1 PTSSTTPSPAT
12 SGWAR
17 PAPTTRP
24 SAGPPGSPRPTGSS
38 GICRTATAPGSASA
52 APGSPRASAS
62 GSRWPAPS
70 CGTRRSCCST
80 SPPPTW
86 TRRTPPRSAA
96 RSGACCATAP
106 PWSSRTTP
114 AGPRW
119 STRWSRCA
127 PAGSPRRPPDDPD
140 RPPPPRHGDGL
151 GAADPSGRLDGAAA
165 PGPSCSTA
173 PRPPAP
179 PRPAPGT
186 APPDPP
192 APNGGSA
199 MSAQGTGPATVPDTA
214 EAAADPIAAG
224 RGRGPLLRMIRLA
237 RPRGSRFALGVLLG
251 GAAPGSGVALLGVSA
266 WLLAMAAQ
274 HPPITAL
281 SVAIV
286 ATRALGVTRGLTR
299 YLERLV
305 THDAAFRTLA
315 DVRVRVYERLARTEP
330 IRRFRSGDLVS
341 RLVNDTE
348 ATQDL
353 LIRGLTPPL
362 VAVVAGGAAAA
373 VCTALLVPG
382 GALLAAGLLLAGL
395 AVPLAAAALG
405 RGPGRRQAEA
415 RGALSTSLVD
425 ALHGAPDLIA
435 YGAMDRAVRRVEEA
449 DAELTRVA
457 RRDAG
462 LLGFGAGAT
471 ALITGLT
478 VWGSLFLGVTA
489 VQGGTLGPV
498 PFAVLVLTT
507 LAAFEIVAP
516 LPAVAARLGAMRA
529 AGERLFGVLDTP
541 PLVHEPD
548 ERRTLPDP
556 LPDELR
562 IRGLEVCYGPDEPW
576 ALRGVDIDVRPG
588 EKVAVLGPSGAGKST
603 LAAVLFRFRDPD
615 RGTVELGGADIT
627 DYPRDEVRRAVG
639 G

>member
-1 PTSSTTPSPAT
+1 
-12 SGWAR
+12 
-17 PAPTTRP
+17 
-24 SAGPPGSPRPTGSS
+24 
-38 GICRTATAPGSASA
+38 
-52 APGSPRASAS
+52 
-62 GSRWPAPS
+62 
-70 CGTRRSCCST
+70 
-80 SPPPTW
+80 
-86 TRRTPPRSAA
+86 
-96 RSGACCATAP
+96 
-106 PWSSRTTP
+106 
-114 AGPRW
+114 
-119 STRWSRCA
+119 
-127 PAGSPRRPPDDPD
+127 
-140 RPPPPRHGDGL
+140 
-151 GAADPSGRLDGAAA
+151 
-165 PGPSCSTA
+165 
-173 PRPPAP
+173 
-179 PRPAPGT
+179 
-186 APPDPP
+186 
-192 APNGGSA
+192 

-251 GAAPGSGVALLGVSA
+251 GAATGSGVALLGVSA

-639 G
+639 GVPQDPHVFTSTLRENLRLARPEAGDGELWAALRRARLADDVEAMPEGLDTEVGVHGARLSGGMRQRLALARALLAAPRVLVLDEPTAHLDPDTRDAVVADLLDAAEGCSTLLITHDLAGLDRVDRVYVLAEGRVLQQGSPAELAARDGWYRDALNPAG